1 MKTRHLAALISACCA
16 VPALAQTSITIYGIA
31 DAGIQASR
39 FGSGTQYNLAS
50 GMTDGSRLGFKGTE
64 DLGGGF
70 KALFTL
76 ESRIELDTGDNRNG
90 FLGKHPSFALLR
102 GAPLPTASSLAL
114 ATALSQSNAAVN
126 SNGALFDRTA
136 MVGLVTPAGAVLL
149 GRQYTPAYEIG
160 AIADTFETGTVG
172 GWGGITTGTGALYT
186 PGVAIRSSSA
196 IQYRLQ
202 FPNGLGAAFMYSPE
216 DRGSGSLGV
225 SNRFVGGNLRY
236 QANGYDIGIGYNRED
251 DAFGNRSLRTGVVGG
266 SYTMGKMKFFAGY
279 MSMRNDNPSLGFALT
294 PTLTAALGTAGA
306 ALVPTVVTA
315 INSNA
320 RLDAES
326 YSLGMHY
333 TIGAG
338 RLMGAIGHTKNA
350 LFPASDVTLISLGY
364 DHNLSKRTDVY
375 LFFAHANNQ
384 ANAQYALGGAGYS
397 GGFTTT
403 GGQDAR
409 AVQLGIRHRF

>member
-1 MKTRHLAALISACCA
+1 MS
-16 VPALAQTSITIYGIA
+16 
-31 DAGIQASR
+31 
-39 FGSGTQYNLAS
+39 
-50 GMTDGSRLGFKGTE
+50 DGSRLGFKGTE
-64 DLGGGF
+64 DMGGGF
-70 KALFTL
+70 KAIFTL

-90 FLGKHPSFALLR
+90 FLGKHPSFALMR
-102 GAPLPTASSLAL
+102 GAPLPAATSLAL
-114 ATALSQSNAAVN
+114 ATALGQNNAIVN

-136 MVGLVTPAGAVLL
+136 MVGLAMPAGAVLL
-149 GRQYTPAYEIG
+149 GRQYTPAYEI
-160 AIADTFETGTVG
+160 ATIADTFETGAVG
-172 GWGGITTGTGALYT
+172 GWGGITSGTGALYT
-186 PGVAIRSSSA
+186 PGVAIRSSNA

-202 FPNGLGAAFMYSPE
+202 LPNGLGASFMYSPE

-236 QANGYDIGIGYNRED
+236 QANGYNIGIGYNRED

-266 SYTMGKMKFFAGY
+266 SYTFGNMKFFAGY

-306 ALVPTVVTA
+306 ALVPAVVAT

-326 YSLGMHY
+326 VSLGMHY
-333 TIGAG
+333 TIGVG
-338 RLMGAIGHTKNA
+338 RLMGAVGHTKNS
-350 LFPASDVTLISLGY
+350 LVPDGDVMLISLGY
-364 DHNLSKRTDVY
+364 DHNLSKRTDVSG
-375 LFFAHANNQ
+375 FFAHANTQ
-384 ANAQYALGGAGYS
+384 ATAPYALGGAGYS
-397 GGFTTT
+397 GGFTTA